1 MLFLFGGL
9 FNNSVFDLEEK
20 KREKK
25 ENYGNHKTSVGI
37 FI

>member
-1 MLFLFGGL
+1 LADFLTT
-9 FNNSVFDLEEK
+9 SVFDLEEK

>member
-20 KREKK
+20 KREKRK
-25 ENYGNHKTSVGI
+25 LWKP
-37 FI
+37 